1 MGKYWHIF
9 KFGIQTTL
17 VYRVNFLARAVF
29 GMIPLAA
36 VLMLWKAIYKDDPI
50 AGYSLDDMVCYY
62 LIAMLVTALTSVTD
76 DDWQIA
82 TDIRDGNVN
91 QLLLKPMNYLGY
103 RLSLFAAGRLVYLLA
118 AALPLLILFIS
129 LRDYFRLPP
138 DFLHAIAFVIAVMM
152 AGLLQF
158 LISYCM
164 ALLAFWVLEVATFIF
179 ILFAF
184 ETLASGSLFPLDL
197 FPPIIRQILEASP
210 FPYVLFFPVS
220 IYLGRIDA
228 QAIMTG
234 IAIQAAWIFAAT
246 ALAQWIWNRGIR
258 RYAAAGG

>member
-1 MGKYWHIF
+1 MVKYWHIF

-36 VLMLWKAIYKDDPI
+36 VLLLWKAIYKGEPI
-50 AGYSLDDMVCYY
+50 AGYTIEDMVSYY
-62 LIAMLVTALTSVTD
+62 LIAMLVTTLTAVTD

-103 RLSLFAAGRLVYLLA
+103 RLSLFAAGRVIYLAA
-118 AALPLLILFIS
+118 AALPLLILFYC
-129 LRDYFRLPP
+129 LRSYLKLPH
-138 DFLHAIAFVIAVMM
+138 DLLHAVAFILAVLM

-164 ALLAFWVLEVATFIF
+164 ALLSFWVLEVATFIF

-197 FPPIIRQILEASP
+197 FPPVIHQILAATP
-210 FPYVLFFPVS
+210 FPYLLYFPVS
-220 IYLGRIDA
+220 IYLGRVDTPTLIA
-228 QAIMTG
+228 GFVLQAGWIT
-234 IAIQAAWIFAAT
+234 AIY
-246 ALAQWIWNRGIR
+246 ALACWIWNRGIR